1 MFLFWSWALVPVRGA
16 ACTGVKLP
24 IRQDGSSAAP
34 TCHQSQCAA
43 CSYRLCA
50 LYYQSADLFEAL
62 VLVLLA
68 TENIEFWSSYTLDG
82 FDENH
87 LSALGQRPA
96 TLSISVCHGD
106 YRWHLPCSALA
117 IYVFIYLIFSCLQ
130 NNLWVSSLGFL
141 LPMGGS
147 HFLRVFPLRP
157 MR

>member
-16 ACTGVKLP
+16 ACTGAKLA

-34 TCHQSQCAA
+34 ACRQSQCAA

-50 LYYQSADLFEAL
+50 LYYQSADLFEAP

-68 TENIEFWSSYTLDG
+68 TENIQFWFSYTLDG

-96 TLSISVCHGD
+96 TSSISVCHSD
-106 YRWHLPCSALA
+106 YRWHLPCPALT
-117 IYVFIYLIFSCLQ
+117 IYYLFICLLFSYLE
-130 NNLWVSSLGFL
+130 NNL
-141 LPMGGS
+141 
-147 HFLRVFPLRP
+147 
-157 MR
+157 